1 MAKWIMGKWL
11 NDYIAQLQKI
21 GEDTEELCGQVVYEM
36 AAVVADEV
44 KKNIN
49 ALPAEPDTEALAAYQ
64 EKTDPPITYSQKKG
78 LQEGFGISPMQEAN
92 GYLNVK
98 LGFDGYNSTKTRK
111 YPKGQPNAMI
121 ARAIESGS
129 SIRKK
134 RPFIRPAVN
143 KEKKKAIEKGQAVI
157 DERIEAIRK

>member
-1 MAKWIMGKWL
+1 MAKWIVGKEL
-11 NDYIAQLQKI
+11 DEYIAQLQRI
-21 GEDTEELCGQVVYEM
+21 GDDTSELCGQVVYEM

-49 ALPAEPDTEALAAYQ
+49 ALPAEPDTEALAAYR

-78 LQEGFGISPMQEAN
+78 LQEGFGISPMQDDD

-143 KEKKKAIEKGQAVI
+143 KAKKRAEEKGQAVI
-157 DERIEAIRK
+157 NERIEAITK